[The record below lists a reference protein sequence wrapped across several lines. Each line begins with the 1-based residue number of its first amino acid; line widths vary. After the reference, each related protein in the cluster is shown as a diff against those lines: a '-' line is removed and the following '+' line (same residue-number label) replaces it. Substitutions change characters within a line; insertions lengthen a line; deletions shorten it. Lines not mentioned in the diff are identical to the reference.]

1 MLSFME
7 WKQLK
12 QLRKEKGLNQYE
24 LAVKLHVS
32 QPAISGWEKG
42 LNQPSIEDLIALSK
56 LFNVSIDFLLD
67 NKPEDMILITK
78 KEYLLLLQTKQAIE
92 TIEKRE
98 GNTIT
103 FNVNDEGVVNYY
115 EAQNNKGKT
124 K

>member
-12 QLRKEKGLNQYE
+12 QLRKEKGLNQHE

>member
-1 MLSFME
+1 MLTFME

-12 QLRKEKGLNQYE
+12 QLRKEKGLNQHE

-115 EAQNNKGKT
+115 EAQNNKGKA